1 MNTLCDVSLDY
12 PIHKLLKNQKCA
24 KHLVDIGEL
33 GKYREKPEGKMGG
46 LNNTE
51 RIYTTSS

>member
-1 MNTLCDVSLDY
+1 MNTWCDVSLDY
-12 PIHKLLKNQKCA
+12 PIHKLFKNQNCA

-33 GKYREKPEGKMGG
+33 EKHTQKPEGKMGG
-46 LNNTE
+46 LNSTE